1 MDDASGLDDVAT
13 RTYRPIRVAP
23 DSPLLDYEITE
34 DYALQDPDW
43 IGMMEFPDDVSDA
56 AMATASRFVVETWMD
71 SPIYWETDPERN
83 IAWFEQNKHVFGEGI
98 HEAVVDDL
106 TSPGYRIWA
115 VGAFNP
121 NPDGSSVAGTTGAE
135 PAYDIAPTRW
145 TDIDITPTMAI
156 GAWGSGG
163 EEPTEYAYVRY
174 HVTASQLL
182 MMQATDPEST
192 GSDRAA
198 QARPFEAHVG
208 LRMVRVE
215 GDDTWQVA
223 GINSQWS
230 AVGDAVSE
238 LEHPWN

>member
-1 MDDASGLDDVAT
+1 MTLTRAPASSRWRAERREWTTPRAFDDVAT

-121 NPDGSSVAGTTGAE
+121 NPDGSSVAARPGRNRPTTSLRRARTRHRHHSDDGDRRLGQWRRGAHGVCLREVSRDGE
-135 PAYDIAPTRW
+135 PAA
-145 TDIDITPTMAI
+145 
-156 GAWGSGG
+156 
-163 EEPTEYAYVRY
+163 
-174 HVTASQLL
+174 
-182 MMQATDPEST
+182 
-192 GSDRAA
+192 
-198 QARPFEAHVG
+198 
-208 LRMVRVE
+208 
-215 GDDTWQVA
+215 DDA
-223 GINSQWS
+223 GH
-230 AVGDAVSE
+230 G
-238 LEHPWN
+238 P